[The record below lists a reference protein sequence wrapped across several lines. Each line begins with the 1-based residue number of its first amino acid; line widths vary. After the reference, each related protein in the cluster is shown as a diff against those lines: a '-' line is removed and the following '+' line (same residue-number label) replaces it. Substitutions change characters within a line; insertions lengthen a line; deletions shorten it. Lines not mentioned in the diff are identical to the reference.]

1 MTTIEQALFGLGS
14 AVLAT
19 LCGTV
24 VRLWTALDAERKAR
38 IGDAATY
45 TEKMLDFR
53 DRLREADAAEIKRL
67 RDSAD
72 REVEE
77 HEARRDTGGRR
88 KARS

>member
-1 MTTIEQALFGLGS
+1 MTTIEQALLGLGS

-38 IGDAATY
+38 LGDAATY

-77 HEARRDTGGRR
+77 HEVRTAGGRR

>member
-1 MTTIEQALFGLGS
+1 MTTIEQALLGLGS
-14 AVLAT
+14 AALAT
-19 LCGTV
+19 LCGVV

-38 IGDAATY
+38 LGDAATY

-72 REVEE
+72 REVDEQVE
-77 HEARRDTGGRR
+77 RTAGGRR